1 MAKKGLYYN
10 INQRKK
16 KGISRPKSKST
27 ISKDAYKRMKEGFKK
42 KKWLYLDTHLE
53 SGKGELYNI
62 NFVGQL

>member
-16 KGISRPKSKST
+16 KGISRSKSKST

-42 KKWLYLDTHLE
+42 KSWLYLDTHLE
-53 SGKGELYNI
+53 SGKEDLKNI
-62 NFVGQL
+62 NFV